1 MGKHDKHEEQK
12 VEFKWEPPKD
22 EWYKARI
29 TELKAENARLREELD
44 EKSRHIALYE
54 QTVDYQDEMH
64 TGVLNEYKQM
74 LDEKDDEIAVL
85 QGKISML
92 EKAIVNGALREVLA

>member
-1 MGKHDKHEEQK
+1 MGKHDKHEEQ
-12 VEFKWEPPKD
+12 VVFKWDVPKD

-29 TELKAENARLREELD
+29 TELKAENARLREELT
-44 EKSRHIALYE
+44 EKERSIGTYE

-64 TGVLNEYKQM
+64 TGVLNEYKQL

-85 QGKISML
+85 QGQIKML
-92 EKAIVNGALREVLA
+92 KEAVVNGALREVLA

>member
-1 MGKHDKHEEQK
+1 MGKHDKHEEK
-12 VEFKWEPPKD
+12 VVFKWEPPKD

-29 TELKAENARLREELD
+29 TELKEENARLRDELN

-64 TGVLNEYKQM
+64 TGVLNEYKQV